1 MSDLDKHLAIRFA
14 LADIGYLS
22 RRSDTGRHIQAP
34 VNRHDEIELAMLQ
47 SRNIIRLHDDF
58 PRYIQRAA

>member
-34 VNRHDEIELAMLQ
+34 LNRHDEIELAMLQ
-47 SRNIIRLHDDF
+47 SRKVLRLHDDF
-58 PRYIQRAA
+58 RLFIRAA

>member
-1 MSDLDKHLAIRFA
+1 MSDLDKHLAILFA

-34 VNRHDEIELAMLQ
+34 LNRHDEIELAMLQ
-47 SRNIIRLHDDF
+47 SRKVLRLHDDF
-58 PRYIQRAA
+58 RLFIRAA